1 MKQSPSVTRALA
13 AAILLTTLVATPLS
27 GAHAKQ
33 DSRIQKMKFEVYAG
47 GVNAVTANLL
57 VDMSK
62 DGRYQMLFGAETQGL
77 LGTMVPW
84 EGTFESDGWVIKKG
98 EYRPEL
104 HESVASWMDEVETK
118 SYRYKKD
125 GSFVD
130 LTTTYTSKKP
140 KVKIPDEKLTKGT
153 TDVLAATLAMMSQ
166 VADGEDCHGSAEIFD
181 GKRRFAMEFRHER
194 YVMIKPTR
202 YNIYEGTA
210 VECVVEVTPKGGRW
224 HKKPR
229 GWLSIQEQGRDQG
242 KMPTVW
248 FAIIGD
254 ENIAVP
260 VRVRVKTDYG
270 TLFMHL
276 TEYESGDI
284 KLTGKK

>member
-1 MKQSPSVTRALA
+1 MKQSRFATKALTS
-13 AAILLTTLVATPLS
+13 AILLTTLAMPVTDARAAQASNL
-27 GAHAKQ
+27 
-33 DSRIQKMKFEVYAG
+33 QKMKFEVYAG

-57 VDMSK
+57 VDMRK
-62 DGRYQMLFGAETQGL
+62 DGRYRMMFGAKTQGL
-77 LGTMVPW
+77 LGSMVPW
-84 EGTFESDGWVIKKG
+84 KGTFESDGWVIKHG

-118 SYRYKKD
+118 SYRYKRD

-130 LTTTYTSKKP
+130 LTTKYTTKKP
-140 KVKIPDEKLTKGT
+140 KVKIPDEKLTKDT
-153 TDVLAATLAMMSQ
+153 TDVLAATLTMMSH
-166 VADGEDCHGSAEIFD
+166 VAQGNDCNGTADIFD
-181 GKRRFAMEFRHER
+181 GKRRFAMEFRHQR

-202 YNIYEGTA
+202 YNIYDGTA
-210 VECVVEVTPKGGRW
+210 IECVVEVTPKGGRW